1 MEGTAADHVAVD
13 DDRGVDEDAA
23 ADFEVELALGHG
35 GHVQALHD
43 ARTGDDLDAMAD
55 AHHRLLVLPEPA
67 GGRQE
72 GFIFAQVLRAAAT
85 TEEDAG
91 VFLGLDVLEGDV
103 AVDRVTFPFLGNRP
117 TWLHLMEHGLINALI
132 DGSED
137 RLEAGFLQAVDRI
150 HRIQQLGGV
159 ADDHEHLRL
168 VGVLGLVGARRDR
181 GLVVVVDESG
191 GSQGAKAK
199 QADSEEAEF
208 HRGKGLYPF
217 LPGKSLHL

>member
-13 DDRGVDEDAA
+13 DDRGVNEDAA

-43 ARTGDDLDAMAD
+43 AGAGNNLDAMAN
-55 AHHRLLVLPEPA
+55 AHHRLLVFPEPA
-67 GGRQE
+67 GRREE
-72 GFIFAQVLRAAAT
+72 GFIFTKILGAAAT

-91 VFLGLDVLEGDV
+91 VFLGLDVLESDI

-191 GSQGAKAK
+191 GSQSAKSE
-199 QADSEEAEF
+199 QADGEEAEF
-208 HRGKGLYPF
+208 HRVAGIVHKETHP
-217 LPGKSLHL
+217 SIH